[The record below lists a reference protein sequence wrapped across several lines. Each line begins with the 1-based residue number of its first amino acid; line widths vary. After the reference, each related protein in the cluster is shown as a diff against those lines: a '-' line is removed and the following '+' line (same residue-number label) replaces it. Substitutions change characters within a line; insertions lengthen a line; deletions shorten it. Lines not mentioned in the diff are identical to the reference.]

1 MGILLS
7 QHGVRPMEE
16 KVRAVKEA
24 SHPITPS
31 QVRSFLGLDGF
42 RSSFI
47 PDFATITEPL
57 RALTRNG
64 VKFEWT
70 EVQDKAFQTLKEQL
84 TESVY
89 PGPFQHDHKHKGYCG
104 CQPGRTWHCF
114 SSGGEWAEQHCVL
127 CRSLSDVER
136 RYSQT
141 EKKALALV
149 WACERF
155 NLYLNG
161 LPEFHLV
168 TDHQALKTI
177 FGQGSKP
184 SARIKHWVLR
194 LQSFN

>member
-31 QVRSFLGLDGF
+31 EVRSFLGLDGF
-42 RSSFI
+42 RSRFI

-84 TESVY
+84 TEVAILAHFKMTTNTRVIADASPV
-89 PGPFQHDHKHKGYCG
+89 GLGTVLVQEVNG
-104 CQPGRTWHCF
+104 Q
-114 SSGGEWAEQHCVL
+114 SSTVCYAGVL
-127 CRSLSDVER
+127 VM
-136 RYSQT
+136 
-141 EKKALALV
+141 
-149 WACERF
+149 
-155 NLYLNG
+155 
-161 LPEFHLV
+161 
-168 TDHQALKTI
+168 
-177 FGQGSKP
+177 
-184 SARIKHWVLR
+184 
-194 LQSFN
+194 